1 MPSGDDE
8 STVGVNAALA
18 VERLADRIAEVSRTI
33 QLHLLAEIEDLQGD
47 QQLRELLRDSVEGNV
62 DTIFSAIQHA
72 IPIENVEP
80 PTAALEYARRLAQ
93 HAVAPNALVRAYRL
107 GQQKLLSI
115 VFEEVRTLELDP
127 QLQLDVFEQITTITF
142 GYIDWISQ
150 QVVATYQ
157 TERDHWLE
165 NRNSTRAVRV
175 REVLDGGA
183 VDVDAVTDAIRYPL
197 RRTHLALVLWLPAGG
212 DELSRLERFVREL
225 AESLDALGAGLFV
238 AADRLTGWGWIPLP
252 SATAHD
258 SAEQVRRFA
267 AARAEAPWIALGTP
281 QPGIDGFRDSHRQA
295 LQARTVALA
304 AGPAAARVTAAGDP
318 GLTAAA
324 LLGRDLAQARS
335 WVHTVLGPL
344 AVDSD
349 NDARLRETL
358 RVFLQ
363 TGSSHKA
370 AAEALNLHAN
380 SVKYRVNRAIER
392 RGEPIAGD
400 RLDVEMALLLCHWFG
415 ASVLRPEPR

>member
-1 MPSGDDE
+1 MPSRDDE
-8 STVGVNAALA
+8 PTVGVNAALA

-72 IPIENVEP
+72 IPIEHVEP

-93 HAVAPNALVRAYRL
+93 HGVAPNALVRAYRL
-107 GQQKLLSI
+107 GQQKLLGI
-115 VFEEVRTLELDP
+115 VFEEVRTLDLDP
-127 QLQLDVFEQITTITF
+127 QLRLDVFEQITTITF

-157 TERDHWLE
+157 YERDHWLE

-175 REVLDGGA
+175 REVLDGAA

-197 RRTHLALVLWLPAGG
+197 RRTHLALVAWLPTGG
-212 DELSRLERFVREL
+212 DELSRLERFVRDL
-225 AESLDALGAGLFV
+225 AETMDALGAGLFV
-238 AADRLTGWGWIPLP
+238 AADRLTGWGWIPLA
-252 SATAHD
+252 SD
-258 SAEQVRRFA
+258 SASDSVEQVRRFA
-267 AARAEAPWIALGTP
+267 AEYTDAPWIALGTP
-281 QPGIDGFRDSHRQA
+281 LPGIEGFRDSHRQA

-304 AGPAAARVTAAGDP
+304 AGPGAARVTAASDP

-324 LLGRDLAQARS
+324 LLGRDLAQARA

-344 AVDSD
+344 AIDSD
-349 NDARLRETL
+349 NDARLRATL

-392 RGEPIAGD
+392 RGAPITGD

-415 ASVLRPEPR
+415 ASVLGPQQP

>member
-1 MPSGDDE
+1 MTSGDDA
-8 STVGVNAALA
+8 SAVGVNAAFA

-93 HAVAPNALVRAYRL
+93 HGVAPNALVRAYRL

-212 DELSRLERFVREL
+212 DELSRMERFVREL
-225 AESLDALGAGLFV
+225 AESMDALGAGLFV
-238 AADRLTGWGWIPLP
+238 AADRLTGWGWIPLA
-252 SATAHD
+252 STTAHE

-267 AARAEAPWIALGTP
+267 AGRADAPWIALGTP
-281 QPGIDGFRDSHRQA
+281 LPGIDGFRDSHRQA
-295 LQARTVALA
+295 VQARTVALA
-304 AGPAAARVTAAGDP
+304 AGPGAERVTAAGDP

-324 LLGRDLAQARS
+324 LLGRDLSEARS
-335 WVHTVLGPL
+335 WVHNVLGPL

-392 RGEPIAGD
+392 RGEPITGD

-415 ASVLRPEPR
+415 ASVLRPDPR

>member
-267 AARAEAPWIALGTP
+267 AERAEAPWIALGTP

-380 SVKYRVNRAIER
+380 SVKYRVDRAIER